1 MNQKNK
7 IYTVRVHY
15 DVVTEVTVTD
25 EDSANAAVMKA
36 ISKAANI
43 DLNDMEIAD
52 VEAFIEN
59 IDE

>member
-1 MNQKNK
+1 MGKKNK
-7 IYTVRVHY
+7 VYTVRVHY
-15 DVVTEVTVTD
+15 DVVTEVTVRD
-25 EDSANAAVMKA
+25 EEDANSAVMKA